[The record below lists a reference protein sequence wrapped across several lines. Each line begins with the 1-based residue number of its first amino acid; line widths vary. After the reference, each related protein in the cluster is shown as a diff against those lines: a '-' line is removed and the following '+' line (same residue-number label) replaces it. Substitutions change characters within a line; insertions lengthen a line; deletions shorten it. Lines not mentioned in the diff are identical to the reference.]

1 MTDAFDFTRY
11 LASKRT
17 VDDRALNRQVWQ
29 TLADAVDGARPPDR
43 PLRVLEVG
51 AGIGTM
57 VERCV
62 EWGLFTRSNVRK
74 VEGRELSPLITL
86 RSIAR
91 RAISRLPGG
100 GWPT

>member
-29 TLADAVDGARPPDR
+29 TLTDAVAGELAPDR

-51 AGIGTM
+51 AGHWYDGRTM
-57 VERCV
+57 CGVGVVTER
-62 EWGLFTRSNVRK
+62 GLHCDR
-74 VEGRELSPLITL
+74 
-86 RSIAR
+86 
-91 RAISRLPGG
+91 
-100 GWPT
+100 

>member
-29 TLADAVDGARPPDR
+29 TLADAVNGELMSDA

-51 AGIGTM
+51 AGIGTHGGS
-57 VERCV
+57 VVSSGVVCCS
-62 EWGLFTRSNVRK
+62 GFT
-74 VEGRELSPLITL
+74 LITL

-91 RAISRLPGG
+91 RAMSRWPGG
-100 GWPT
+100 GWRT

>member
-17 VDDRALNRQVWQ
+17 VDDRALNRHVWQ
-29 TLADAVDGARPPDR
+29 TLADAVAGELPRDR

-57 VERCV
+57 VDRCV
-62 EWGLFTRSNVRK
+62 EWGLFARSGFDVSYTAIDS
-74 VEGRELSPLITL
+74 EGR
-86 RSIAR
+86 R
-91 RAISRLPGG
+91 
-100 GWPT
+100 

>member
-29 TLADAVDGARPPDR
+29 TLADAVVAELPPDR

-51 AGIGTM
+51 AGH
-57 VERCV
+57 
-62 EWGLFTRSNVRK
+62 WHY
-74 VEGRELSPLITL
+74 GRTL
-86 RSIAR
+86 CRV
-91 RAISRLPGG
+91 GVVY
-100 GWPT
+100 